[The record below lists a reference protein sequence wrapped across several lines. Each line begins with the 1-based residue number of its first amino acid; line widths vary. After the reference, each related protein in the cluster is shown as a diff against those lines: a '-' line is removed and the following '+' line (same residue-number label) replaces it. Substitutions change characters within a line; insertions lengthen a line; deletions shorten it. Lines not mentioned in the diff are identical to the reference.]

1 MNSEN
6 QIKLTAIS
14 IPDLAKLLKHAGSV
28 HASEEAIRDDVEKG
42 APVNQDGTINLIH
55 YTAWLLKEAGQW
67 PAPRE
72 NTPVFSVP
80 ANAGINEGGNLN
92 DGN

>member
-1 MNSEN
+1 MNNEN

-14 IPDLAKLLKHAGSV
+14 VSDLAKLLKHAGSS
-28 HASEEAIRDDVEKG
+28 HASEEAIRKDVEKG

-55 YTAWLLKEAGQW
+55 YAAWLIKEAGQC

-80 ANAGINEGGNLN
+80 ADAGFNQEGSLS

>member
-1 MNSEN
+1 MNEN

-14 IPDLAKLLKHAGSV
+14 ITDLAKLLKHAGST
-28 HASEEAIRDDVEKG
+28 HASEEAIRQDVKDG

-55 YTAWLLKEAGQW
+55 YTAWLIKE
-67 PAPRE
+67 
-72 NTPVFSVP
+72 VSS
-80 ANAGINEGGNLN
+80 